1 MSSKISNINDYTLI
15 EKGSVVNNIYFYP
28 HYAMIKQ
35 KIRSKKNQICVLFEL
50 RREKEPHI
58 YCLYTYLL
66 DKEGNKVF
74 YAYSLYLKEIERY
87 KYIIINNKNDANH
100 ADVIKKEIIDF
111 NTLNYDNFLTI
122 LSNNYEL
129 SKMIPDLK
137 EALEEKAESLIKERK
152 KATYIDIPSPK
163 NYYQNV
169 TGYLVDEIEQ
179 QVTNEDE
186 LNISQSILK
195 NIKKN
200 FEVVLHNKYQTNLAF
215 TAIYAT
221 IIGKVKSIHLK
232 ETDIL
237 EAKDLKTDTNKT
249 SISYQDLN
257 YILNSFIN
265 NIDEQPPIKEDLNIV
280 QERIEYI
287 LTSKK
292 RLKEITN
299 YIKVILIDDKYIDPT
314 KRNRSINEKS
324 LKELIIKGF
333 ANYTYR
339 PLPRNEVLLYN
350 EDNNVIDFVAIIS
363 LDMIIPLLKTYKLNT
378 SEENKEYIE
387 YLKTIEN
394 IIIKGQKKKT
404 ERTLP
409 VSIITTIH
417 LMLYNYYN
425 INDKALLFDK
435 GQFILKLDYNQGTYD
450 IKVINRDTEKK
461 HGKIYKLN
469 QETTTNI
476 KQALDKN
483 EKQFNIAL
491 NKIIYD
497 NIKNSL
503 NTLNYH
509 IIIDNL
515 SNNDVLIKILKSSK
529 ENYFECTFNLGELL
543 LIISSI
549 KNIKDKPLKQ
559 ETPEEQPII
568 EEDSPIEETS
578 NKLSKEEKEYIIR
591 KSNTIV
597 TIMNT
602 KPIDNKNY
610 LKVVELY
617 QKLNEVSKEEQEE
630 ILKELKKLI

>member
-299 YIKVILIDDKYIDPT
+299 YIKVILIDDKYNDPT

-324 LKELIIKGF
+324 LKELIIKSF
-333 ANYTYR
+333 TNYTYR

-350 EDNNVIDFVAIIS
+350 EENNIIDFVAIIS
-363 LDMIIPLLKTYKLNT
+363 LDMIIPLLKTYRLNS
-378 SEENKEYIE
+378 SEENKEYIA

-409 VSIITTIH
+409 ISIITVIH

-450 IKVINRDTEKK
+450 IKVINRDSEKK
-461 HGKIYKLN
+461 HGKLYKLN
-469 QETTTNI
+469 QENTTNI

-515 SNNDVLIKILKSSK
+515 SNSDILIKILKSSK

-549 KNIKDKPLKQ
+549 KNIKDKPIKQ
-559 ETPEEQPII
+559 EIPEEQPII
-568 EEDSPIEETS
+568 EEYPIEETQ
-578 NKLSKEEKEYIIR
+578 NKLTKEEKEYIIR